1 MLSLH
6 FHIYS
11 HIEIHLAWFNI
22 TNVFVGEL
30 VLSYIID

>member
-6 FHIYS
+6 FHVYS
-11 HIEIHLAWFNI
+11 HLEIHPIWFNI

-30 VLSYIID
+30 VLNYIID

>member
-6 FHIYS
+6 FHVYS
-11 HIEIHLAWFNI
+11 HLEIHLIWFKI
-22 TNVFVGEL
+22 THLFVEEL

>member
-6 FHIYS
+6 YHVYS
-11 HIEIHLAWFNI
+11 RIEIHLAWFNI
-22 TNVFVGEL
+22 TNLFVGEL